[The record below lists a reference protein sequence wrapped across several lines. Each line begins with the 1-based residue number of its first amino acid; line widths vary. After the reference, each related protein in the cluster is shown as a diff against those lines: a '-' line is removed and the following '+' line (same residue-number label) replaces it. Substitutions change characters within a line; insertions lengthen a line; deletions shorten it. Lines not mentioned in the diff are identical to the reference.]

1 MSATRTVRTRRRP
14 AAPRNPLHNGPAS
27 SAGMVV
33 GYARTSTVD
42 QVAGFEAQLRDL
54 AAAGATKI
62 FQEQTSSVCTRPQLA
77 ACLEYVR
84 EHDALVVTRLSR
96 LARSTAHLLQI
107 VEQLERK
114 GCALKVLDPPI
125 DTSTAHARLM
135 LTMIGAIAEF
145 ELALMKERQLEGIQ
159 KAKLAGK
166 YRGRAPTAR
175 AKLDQIR
182 ELKAAGVGA
191 SESARRLGI
200 GRASVYRLCQEDAT

>member
-1 MSATRTVRTRRRP
+1 VQPVA
-14 AAPRNPLHNGPAS
+14 NGPTS
-27 SAGMVV
+27 PAGLII

-62 FQEQTSSVCTRPQLA
+62 FQEQTSSIGTRPQLA

-84 EHDALVVTRLSR
+84 EHDVLVVTRLSR

-125 DTSTAHARLM
+125 DTSTAHGRLM

-182 ELKAAGVGA
+182 ALKEEGIGA
-191 SESARRLGI
+191 SEIARRLNI
-200 GRASVYRLCQEDAT
+200 GRASVYRLLGEQRPT